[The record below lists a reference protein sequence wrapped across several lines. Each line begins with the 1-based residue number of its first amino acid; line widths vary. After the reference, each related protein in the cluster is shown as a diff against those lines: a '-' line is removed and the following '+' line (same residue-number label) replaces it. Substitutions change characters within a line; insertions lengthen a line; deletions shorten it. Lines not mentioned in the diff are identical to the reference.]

1 MTQLELIE
9 ERFND
14 AAGLAGGADA
24 FMDHAPIDMAY
35 LITTVKKLRSA
46 LYALEIASA
55 RALCYLESESQSPA
69 LLGVMKTML
78 GEAHRYAHVALM
90 ELKTERDT
98 NETPSNNDNVSRPE
112 EKQSS

>member
-1 MTQLELIE
+1 MTTQLDLIE

-14 AAGLAGGADA
+14 AAGLSGGADA

-35 LITTVKKLRSA
+35 LIVTVKKLRSA

-55 RALCYLESESQSPA
+55 RALCYLESENQSPS

-78 GEAHRYAHVALM
+78 SEAHRYAQEALL

-98 NETPSNNDNVSRPE
+98 DVSKTNPSAQPTGA
-112 EKQSS
+112 